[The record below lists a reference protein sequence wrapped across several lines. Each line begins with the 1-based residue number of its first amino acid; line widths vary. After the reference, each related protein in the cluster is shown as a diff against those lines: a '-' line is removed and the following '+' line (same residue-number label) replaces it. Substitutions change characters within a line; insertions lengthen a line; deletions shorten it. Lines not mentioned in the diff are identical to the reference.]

1 MARDPRAR
9 WWRREGHQ
17 RGRFRYFDAA
27 GRRLTDPV
35 VVARL
40 DALGLPPAWTD
51 VRIAPS
57 PTAKLQAVGR
67 DAKGR
72 TQYRYHA
79 RWVASRADA
88 KYAKL
93 VRFAQALPRFREATS
108 AHLATPGP
116 NRERVLALVARLLD
130 AACFRIG
137 GERYACENGSFGVST
152 LRTRHLRVGASSLAF
167 AFKGKK
173 GIQHRKVVTD
183 PALAALA
190 REVAALPGKRLFQ
203 YRRADGTLAA
213 VAGAD
218 VNAYI
223 KAVMGPEFSAKDFR
237 TWGATLRAARFLA
250 AQGPAASPTAAK
262 RTMRRCAAAVAE
274 HLGNT
279 PAICRASYISPRV
292 FDCYARGFTLG
303 DYLPPPDR
311 RVRLFQQGHTA
322 EEMELMAM
330 LDAPDAAPASAG
342 PLRVTLLPA
351 RREQASGM
359 AGERPADAVS

>member
-17 RGRFRYFDAA
+17 RGRFTYFDAA
-27 GRRLTDPV
+27 GRRIADPE

-57 PTAKLQAVGR
+57 PKAKIQAVGR

-79 RWVASRADA
+79 DWVASRADA

-93 VRFAQALPRFREATS
+93 VRFAEALPRFRATTS
-108 AHLATPGP
+108 AHLAEEGP
-116 NRERVLALVARLLD
+116 TRERVLALMTRLLD

-137 GERYACENGSFGVST
+137 GERYCAENGSYGVAT
-152 LRTRHLRVGASSLAF
+152 LRTRHLRIGASSLAF
-167 AFKGKK
+167 AFRGKK
-173 GIQHRKVVTD
+173 GVHHRKVVAD

-203 YRRADGTLAA
+203 YRRPDGA
-213 VAGAD
+213 VAPLSGRD
-218 VNAYI
+218 VNQYI
-223 KAVMGPEFSAKDFR
+223 KAVLGPEFSAKDFR

-250 AQGPAASPTAAK
+250 AHGPAPTKAAARK
-262 RTMRRCAAAVAE
+262 TIRRCVQAVAE

-279 PAICRASYISPRV
+279 PAICRASYVSPRV
-292 FDCYARGFTLG
+292 FEAYERGFTLR
-303 DYLPPPDR
+303 DYLPPGKR
-311 RVRLFQQGHTA
+311 RVALFEQGYTA

-330 LDAPDAAPASAG
+330 LAAPDADPATAT
-342 PLRVTLLPA
+342 PLRVTLVPA
-351 RREQASGM
+351 ELHHHEGI
-359 AGERPADAVS
+359 GLV